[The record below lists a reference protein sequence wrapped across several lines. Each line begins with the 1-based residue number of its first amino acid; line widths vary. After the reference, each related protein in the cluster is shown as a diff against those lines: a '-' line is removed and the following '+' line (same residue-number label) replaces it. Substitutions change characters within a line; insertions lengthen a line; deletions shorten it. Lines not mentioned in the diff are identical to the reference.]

1 MLPSIV
7 ADFSARYH
15 TPKHACRPLLI
26 AFCINKRGGFGRD
39 PPSVGVQLRRQA
51 RSAMKIPSGR
61 PLVNKKKKK
70 FACPITGHLVDRT
83 ARIKTD
89 IQKHSARL
97 LFLPPLPLQGLAP
110 LDAPV
115 NSMVPGLNYPLIGG
129 GDQLRGVISFVFRL
143 SFLHRWQDL
152 PEILWNRSRDLF
164 SRRLFVG

>member
-15 TPKHACRPLLI
+15 TPKHAYRPLLI

-83 ARIKTD
+83 ARIKAD

-97 LFLPPLPLQGLAP
+97 LFLPLQGLAP